1 MIYSTVIPKNIYC
14 DATDLRASEMQV
26 TAAVVREAS
35 GPFELESLELCDPR
49 ADEVLVRIVGA
60 GICHTD
66 LICRDQEYPVPLPI
80 VLGHEGSGVVE
91 AVGSDVAGLA
101 PGDHVVLSFNSCGN
115 CGNCGRGLLTRCDHL
130 FERNFSGARPDGSN
144 ALGSETSSI
153 NGHFFSQSSFSTY
166 AIANVRNAIKVD
178 DAAPLELLGPLGCGI
193 QTGAGAV
200 MNTLHPRAGSS
211 IAIFGCGSVGLS
223 AVMAAKAVGCG
234 TIIAVEPNS
243 ARRELAKQLGAT
255 HSIDP
260 ETENPTEKIGQLCG
274 GGAEY
279 SVECTGNPNVFRQAV
294 DCLSVSGTCA
304 LVGAAAMG
312 TEVRLDMNSI
322 MFGRTVVGVIEGD
335 SIPDQFIPKLVDLFQ
350 QGRFPIDQLIT
361 FYPLAD
367 IQSAVTDMENG
378 KVIKPVLRP

>member
-1 MIYSTVIPKNIYC
+1 MTSPGLC
-14 DATDLRASEMQV
+14 RV
-26 TAAVVREAS
+26 TMWY
-35 GPFELESLELCDPR
+35 D
-49 ADEVLVRIVGA
+49 
-60 GICHTD
+60 
-66 LICRDQEYPVPLPI
+66 
-80 VLGHEGSGVVE
+80 
-91 AVGSDVAGLA
+91 
-101 PGDHVVLSFNSCGN
+101 FNSCGN

-178 DAAPLELLGPLGCGI
+178 DSAPLELLGPLGCGI

-260 ETENPTEKIGQLCG
+260 RLRIRKDRPTLGRS
-274 GGAEY
+274 EY

-294 DCLSVSGTCA
+294 DCLVSVVPAPG
-304 LVGAAAMG
+304 G
-312 TEVRLDMNSI
+312 
-322 MFGRTVVGVIEGD
+322 GRGYGN
-335 SIPDQFIPKLVDLFQ
+335 
-350 QGRFPIDQLIT
+350 RF
-361 FYPLAD
+361 
-367 IQSAVTDMENG
+367 S
-378 KVIKPVLRP
+378 